1 MDHNIPLIPY
11 HWEIYVY
18 MYHPHGNE
26 YIEAGRRNCS
36 RLCIPVDIKILYQQD
51 EKVKIK
57 TLLKKVPLHRSCSAL
72 NSLFSASHHHLAGY
86 FKNQEARQGL
96 PVGCTEYHG

>member
-1 MDHNIPLIPY
+1 MPHRHEINTYAGGMDHNIPLIPY
-11 HWEIYVY
+11 RWEIYVY

-57 TLLKKVPLHRSCSAL
+57 TLLKKSSSSSVVLCIEFL
-72 NSLFSASHHHLAGY
+72 I
-86 FKNQEARQGL
+86 
-96 PVGCTEYHG
+96 